1 MTFDKFMEELRSSD
15 KYVITGTVYM
25 VAAVGFAICWRLD
38 AIFSKL
44 DSIEDTIRDV
54 TSRDR

>member
-1 MTFDKFMEELRSSD
+1 MTFDKFMEELRSSSSHVD
-15 KYVITGTVYM
+15 AVMLRM

-54 TSRDR
+54 TSRER